1 MDYSSF
7 NITNTISISIILYFN
22 SRIFKT
28 YTVEIV
34 DLKDLIDQKLFERIA
49 SEQEYFST
57 YFLQN
62 MVDKFNVYPLLFVNR
77 WTKINSTYTN
87 YYTYYNK
94 FLFAHPKEYNKYKSL
109 FVSCQIRVYDTGEKF
124 SLSTSVGIRGTNTA
138 RIALNDTQRLMDI
151 EKLDSTLT
159 RVFQAFDKE
168 FGVIDEL
175 DNELKFLKA
184 ISSY

>member
-7 NITNTISISIILYFN
+7 IITDSTSISIISYFN

-34 DLKDLIDQKLFERIA
+34 DLKDLVDPELFERIS
-49 SEQEYFST
+49 SEQEYFSS

-62 MVDKFNVYPLLFVNR
+62 MVDKLDVYPLLFVNR
-77 WTKINSTYTN
+77 WTKLSSTYTSF
-87 YYTYYNK
+87 YTYYNK
-94 FLFAHPKEYNKYKSL
+94 FLFAHPKEYAKYKSL

-124 SLSTSVGIRGTNTA
+124 SLSTSVGIRGTNMA
-138 RIALNDTQRLMDI
+138 RIALNDTQRLMDV

-159 RVFQAFDKE
+159 RVFKAFDKE

-175 DNELKFLKA
+175 DNELKFLRA